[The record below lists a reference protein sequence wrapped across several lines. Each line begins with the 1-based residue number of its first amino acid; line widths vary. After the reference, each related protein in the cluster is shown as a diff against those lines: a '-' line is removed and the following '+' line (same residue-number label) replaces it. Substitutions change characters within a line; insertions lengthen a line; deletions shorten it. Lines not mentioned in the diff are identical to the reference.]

1 MKSFPVETKEAVSN
15 RTVVIWSILLSTVVI
30 GFLLWLIYFK
40 ESAGEGFAASVRLLP
55 ALNAALNA
63 LSACSLVAGF
73 VSIRRGLV
81 NTHRNFMFG
90 ALLFSALFLVSYIL
104 YHSAH
109 GDTVFRGTG
118 IIRPVYFFILIS
130 HILLTAVA
138 LPMILTTVFFALTGR
153 FTAHR
158 RLARFTFPAWLY
170 ISVTGVGIFFM
181 LRAYS

>member
-1 MKSFPVETKEAVSN
+1 MKSFPVETKEAVGN
-15 RTVVIWSILLSTVVI
+15 RTVVAWSILLSTLVI

-40 ESAGEGFAASVRLLP
+40 ETPGESLNASVQVLP
-55 ALNAALNA
+55 ALNATLNA

-73 VSIRRGLV
+73 LSIRKGLV

-109 GDTVFRGTG
+109 GDTAFRGTG
-118 IIRPVYFFILIS
+118 FVRPVYFFILIT

-153 FTAHR
+153 FTSHR
-158 RLARFTFPAWLY
+158 RLARVTFPAWLY
-170 ISVTGVGIFFM
+170 ISVTGVAIFFM
-181 LRAYS
+181 LRAFS